1 MHNTEWKNHIRLG
14 SAQPSNISRMGSC
27 TGFHHVFLGQDTR
40 DKSNI
45 FSWLVVDL
53 PLWKIWVNGKDYPIY
68 EMENNKNIWNHQP
81 VSMFMLVD
89 IDICLFHSRWGTA
102 PRCPQQAE

>member
-27 TGFHHVFLGQDTR
+27 TGFHHVFLGQDKRDKR
-40 DKSNI
+40 DKSDI

-53 PLWKIWVNGKDYPIY
+53 PLWNILANGKDYPIY
-68 EMENNKNIWNHQP
+68 EMDKNETTNQFLCLCWLTLTDVYSP
-81 VSMFMLVD
+81 V
-89 IDICLFHSRWGTA
+89 GTA